1 MNRRR
6 FLSLIGLTP
15 VATAIPTAALA
26 RQENTKAIGMVGEI
40 GPEFSLPDV
49 PQPII
54 MKGDKLHMNTAN
66 LEPLTVTVRMDTAE
80 LRQMMAEIAR
90 DQEKLLAGRRR
101 KARQRGLL

>member
-1 MNRRR
+1 
-6 FLSLIGLTP
+6 
-15 VATAIPTAALA
+15 
-26 RQENTKAIGMVGEI
+26 
-40 GPEFSLPDV
+40 
-49 PQPII
+49 

-90 DQEKLLAGRRR
+90 DQEKVLANRMR